1 MTATILTILMF
12 ASSASNS
19 PTMLGEYASPTACEQ
34 AKEQILKHL
43 VRGRDTASFLPSYIP
58 TAYVCVPTGKVN
70 KN

>member
-1 MTATILTILMF
+1 MTATILTILLF
-12 ASSASNS
+12 ATTATNS

-43 VRGRDTASFLPSYIP
+43 TIGRFGAIPSYIP
-58 TAYVCVPTGKVN
+58 TAYVCVPTGKIN